1 MLLLDTHVWWW
12 SVSEP
17 ERLSHSAIQ
26 KIRLTRPSQRAIAS
40 ISLWEL
46 AMLEAKQRIE
56 LDIPVATWL
65 SRAVKNTGIRVIDLS
80 PDIAAES
87 CSLPGNFHK
96 DPADRIIV
104 ATARVHG
111 LILMTK
117 DGKILEYE
125 HVESLW

>member
-17 ERLSHSAIQ
+17 ANLSSIAMERILS
-26 KIRLTRPSQRAIAS
+26 TRPSQRAIAS
-40 ISLWEL
+40 ISLWEM
-46 AMLEAKQRIE
+46 AMLEARQRIE
-56 LDIPVATWL
+56 LDIPVAIWL

-104 ATARVHG
+104 ATARVHDMT
-111 LILMTK
+111 LLTK
-117 DGKILEYE
+117 DGKILDYE
-125 HVESLW
+125 HVESVW

>member
-17 ERLSHSAIQ
+17 ERLSHASIQ
-26 KIRLTRPSQRAIAS
+26 NIRLTRPSQRAIAS

-46 AMLEAKQRIE
+46 AMLEGKQRIE

-65 SRAVKNTGIRVIDLS
+65 SRAVTNTGIKVIDLS
-80 PDIAAES
+80 PEIAADS

-104 ATARVHG
+104 ATARVHNMIF
-111 LILMTK
+111 LTK
-117 DGKILEYE
+117 DGKIHEYA
-125 HVESLW
+125 HVVSLW

>member
-17 ERLSHSAIQ
+17 AHLSSIAVE
-26 KIRLTRPSQRAIAS
+26 KILATRPSQRAIAS

-56 LDIPVATWL
+56 MDIPVAVWL
-65 SRAVKNTGIRVIDLS
+65 SRAVTKTGIRIIELT
-80 PDIAAES
+80 PTIAADS
-87 CSLPGNFHK
+87 CNLPGSFHK

-111 LILMTK
+111 LTLLTR
-117 DGKILEYE
+117 DQKILEYD
-125 HVESLW
+125 HVQSLW